1 MHTCQIHVCRS
12 GFLRW
17 LPAGLCVSRM
27 ITIEHLLSAIQSL
40 LKTYCCSRVFLGT
53 IFVFW
58 VWSTLYHFKLD
69 FWIRSAIM
77 HACVL
82 QYLQEMPMQ
91 QIQVNTARTAEV
103 HDRKLTLQP
112 DNISILSGPLKL
124 YRAARH
130 QQSSFV
136 MTCQMVPANGCQH
149 TACVPLGRLH
159 QLCKHSSQKCLR
171 GCCRCLKKHKQLHS
185 VCWQPSWKPALALLM
200 KSLPHK
206 PFCCSIPLNI
216 YLRHLSSLQH

>member
-17 LPAGLCVSRM
+17 PPAGLCVSRM

-40 LKTYCCSRVFLGT
+40 LKTYCCSHVSLGT

-149 TACVPLGRLH
+149 TACVPWGASISYASIHHRSAYVAAVGVSRSTSSFSTQSAGNQVGS
-159 QLCKHSSQKCLR
+159 QL
-171 GCCRCLKKHKQLHS
+171 
-185 VCWQPSWKPALALLM
+185 
-200 KSLPHK
+200 
-206 PFCCSIPLNI
+206 
-216 YLRHLSSLQH
+216 